1 MIDALLTEAQ
11 GFAERLTRTV
21 QSVIGEHCAP
31 FKAIELA
38 DALTVSQQPPDG
50 IVLTRD
56 GEPLIRLEV
65 SYLCAWDRAGHFLKV
80 LSSRIAAFP
89 AAPTEK
95 IPYFRYEYTRQDARS
110 LPGAHIHIHDDP
122 GHTSRLT
129 ALTRQE
135 GGTTKRARER
145 AQRGRDDRHHLHFP
159 VGGGR
164 FRPAL
169 EDVLQ
174 ILIEEFGVD
183 RLDSWQ
189 ATLEAGRMD
198 WRLIQTKAVVRDAP
212 DVAAEV
218 LRTLLYTVTPPE
230 DGHPRRHDRALRHP

>member
-1 MIDALLTEAQ
+1 MSDALLGEAQ
-11 GFAERLTRTV
+11 SFAERLTRTV
-21 QSVIGEHCAP
+21 RSVIGEHCAP

-38 DALTVSQQPPDG
+38 DALTVSQQPLDG
-50 IVLTRD
+50 IVLTRA

-65 SYLCAWDRAGHFLKV
+65 SYLYTWDRAGNYLKV
-80 LSSRIAAFP
+80 RRSGIAAFP
-89 AAPTEK
+89 ADPTEK
-95 IPYFRYEYTRQDARS
+95 IPYFRYEYARQDARS

-129 ALTRQE
+129 ELTRQE
-135 GGTTKRARER
+135 GGTTKRSRDR
-145 AQRGRDDRHHLHFP
+145 VQRGRDNRHHLHFP
-159 VGGGR
+159 VGGDR

-183 RLDSWQ
+183 RLNSWQ
-189 ATLEAGRMD
+189 ATLEAGRTD

-218 LRTLLYTVTPPE
+218 LSTLRYTVTPPPA
-230 DGHPRRHDRALRHP
+230 GHPQRHNRALERP